1 MQIQVDR
8 KKWLKN
14 AAVLFAEL
22 VLILAGLVLV
32 GTVGARGFDNLN
44 VYTTI
49 FPQYQDMDE
58 VLARANDLIPSED
71 GNGYVTGKDT
81 YFVIPVDSD
90 KLIDLEMSRI
100 EGEGILGEIWQ
111 SENENF
117 AEESSPYTFEL
128 GHNPVQ
134 VKKTTKYIR
143 VKISSQP
150 GVCLLYTSP
159 SPRD

>member
-14 AAVLFAEL
+14 VAVLFAEL

-58 VLARANDLIPSED
+58 VLAGANDLIPSED

-81 YFVIPVDSD
+81 YFVIPVDSY

-134 VKKTTKYIR
+134 VKKNNKVY
-143 VKISSQP
+143 P
-150 GVCLLYTSP
+150 G
-159 SPRD
+159 